1 MSSFVLSRSFP
12 LPRIVAAIGLIAVAA
27 SSSAHAD
34 SFMDDKWAEQVCSQW
49 NQNQTLTTDLGG
61 KDGWAANNGGKGYKA
76 LQMYRDGCGAATRV
90 ELDIAPKDG
99 KAMCVYGGP
108 VKTTKLN
115 SSVDYLMHAS
125 DADWRCMG
133 KGSWGCGAMGAMMS
147 GKLQFEGP
155 KMEAANVMGP
165 FGDFLLLTGKVAASQ
180 STCPGGGK
188 VASAN

>member
-12 LPRIVAAIGLIAVAA
+12 LSRVVAALGLLAA
-27 SSSAHAD
+27 AAASAHAD
-34 SFMDDKWAEQVCSQW
+34 TFMDDKWAQQVCSQW

-61 KDGWAANNGGKGYKA
+61 KDGWVANNGGKGYKA
-76 LQMYRDGCGAATRV
+76 LQMYRDGCGASTRV

-99 KAMCVYGGP
+99 KAMCVYAGP

-125 DADWRCMG
+125 DADWTCMG

-165 FGDFLLLTGKVAASQ
+165 FGDFLLLTGKVAS
-180 STCPGGGK
+180 SKSSCPGGGK
-188 VASAN
+188 VASTK

>member
-1 MSSFVLSRSFP
+1 MSSSVLSRSFP
-12 LPRIVAAIGLIAVAA
+12 LSRIVAALGLVAFA
-27 SSSAHAD
+27 AASAHAD
-34 SFMDDKWAEQVCSQW
+34 SFMDDKWAQQVCSQW

-61 KDGWAANNGGKGYKA
+61 KDGWVSNNGGKGYKA
-76 LQMYRDGCGAATRV
+76 LQMYV

-99 KAMCVYGGP
+99 KAMCVYAGP

-125 DADWRCMG
+125 DADWSCMG

-165 FGDFLLLTGKVAASQ
+165 FGDFLLLTGKVASSQ
-180 STCPGGGK
+180 NTCPGGGK
-188 VASAN
+188 VASAK

>member
-1 MSSFVLSRSFP
+1 MSLSVLSRSFP
-12 LPRIVAAIGLIAVAA
+12 FARSVAALGLIVAATAT
-27 SSSAHAD
+27 AHAD
-34 SFMDDKWAEQVCSQW
+34 TFMDAQWAQQMCNQW

-61 KDGWAANNGGKGYKA
+61 KEGWVANNGGKGYKA
-76 LQMYRDGCGAATRV
+76 LQMYRDGCGASTRV

-99 KAMCVYGGP
+99 KAMCIYGGP

-125 DADWRCMG
+125 DADWTCMG
-133 KGSWGCGAMGAMMS
+133 KGTWGCGAMGAMMS

-165 FGDFLLLTGKVAASQ
+165 FGDFLLLTGKVASSKAS
-180 STCPGGGK
+180 CPGGGK
-188 VASAN
+188 VASAK

>member
-12 LPRIVAAIGLIAVAA
+12 LSRIVAALGLVAFA
-27 SSSAHAD
+27 AASAHAD
-34 SFMDDKWAEQVCSQW
+34 SFMDDKWAQQVCSQW

-61 KDGWAANNGGKGYKA
+61 KDGWVSNNGGKGYKA
-76 LQMYRDGCGAATRV
+76 LQMYRDGCGASTRV

-99 KAMCVYGGP
+99 KAMCVYAGP

-125 DADWRCMG
+125 DADWACMG

-165 FGDFLLLTGKVAASQ
+165 FGDFLLLTGKVAS
-180 STCPGGGK
+180 SKTSCPGGGK
-188 VASAN
+188 VASAK

>member
-1 MSSFVLSRSFP
+1 MSFSVLSRSFTSTRV
-12 LPRIVAAIGLIAVAA
+12 LAGLGLIAVAC
-27 SSSAHAD
+27 SSAYAD
-34 SFMDDKWAEQVCSQW
+34 SFMDDKWAQQVCSQW

-61 KDGWAANNGGKGYKA
+61 EDGWVSNNGGKGYKA
-76 LQMYRDGCGAATRV
+76 LQMYRDGCGASTRV

-108 VKTTKLN
+108 VKTAKLD
-115 SSVDYLMHAS
+115 SSVDYLMHAT
-125 DADWRCMG
+125 DEDWNCMG

-165 FGDFLLLTGKVAASQ
+165 FGDFLLLTGKVASSQ
-180 STCPGGGK
+180 GSCPGGAK
-188 VASAN
+188 VAATE